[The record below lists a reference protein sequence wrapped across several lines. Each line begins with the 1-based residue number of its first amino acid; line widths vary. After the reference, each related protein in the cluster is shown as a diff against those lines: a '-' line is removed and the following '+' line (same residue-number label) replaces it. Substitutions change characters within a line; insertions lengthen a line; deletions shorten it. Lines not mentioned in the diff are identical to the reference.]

1 MPSDASA
8 AFADAAFAVRRAIVG
23 GRIVLLALVLVGI
36 APTALATF
44 DEPRMAAAALGVVAA
59 LIGIPLLLSTRSA
72 LGHLRV
78 LEQERAALGGA
89 HDRVRLAVLRDA
101 LTGLGN
107 HRAFQEELDEE
118 IAAARGGGHPAFALL
133 MIDIDDLKSIND
145 QHGHAVGDEVLRTVA
160 AVLRG
165 NLRRGDWAF
174 RVGGDE
180 FAVVLAGS
188 DVDGAHGMAR
198 RILAAALNGGLRS
211 TGTPAPSLTI
221 GVSAYPS
228 PSTDRQQLVHHAEAA
243 LSWGKRHGR
252 TDVQVFDPSRHGVP
266 DDQRP
271 LAEVAAAVSRVASGN
286 LLRAVYQPIYH
297 LPSGRP
303 IGFEG
308 LVRPAD
314 SAGFQNVLSMFIAAE
329 ATQRTVEL
337 DLAALRTVL
346 AGGAHLPADAYL
358 SVNLSPRTLEADA
371 FRPQDLISMAARHG
385 IAPSR
390 LVVELTEREAVED
403 LDRLRQALSM
413 LRAQG
418 VRTAADDVGAGNAGL
433 RLLSEVDFDII
444 KIDLSLVRPGAR
456 RDPSEAVLRALGD
469 LARRQGRSIV
479 AEGIETTDHLE
490 MVLAMGIEAGQG
502 FLLNHPGTEIDRGDI
517 DMSGLAVPLESQPA
531 A

>member
-1 MPSDASA
+1 MPSETTQ
-8 AFADAAFAVRRAIVG
+8 AFADAVRSVRHALVG
-23 GRIVLLALVLVGI
+23 GRLVLVGLVLVAL
-36 APTALATF
+36 APTALATLG
-44 DEPRMAAAALGVVAA
+44 EPRMAAIALGLTAVIIGLPV
-59 LIGIPLLLSTRSA
+59 LISTRGA
-72 LGHLRV
+72 LGHLRI
-78 LEQERAALGGA
+78 LEHERAELGGA

-118 IAAARGGGHPAFALL
+118 ISAARGRSQFALL
-133 MIDIDDLKSIND
+133 MIDIDDLKKIND

-180 FAVVLAGS
+180 FAVVLPGS
-188 DVDGAHGMAR
+188 DVATAHGAAR
-198 RILAAALNGGLRS
+198 RILAAALNGGLRAAEV
-211 TGTPAPSLTI
+211 PAPSLTI
-221 GVSAYPS
+221 GISAYPA
-228 PSTDRQQLVHHAEAA
+228 PSADRQQLIHHAEAA

-252 TDVQVFDPSRHGVP
+252 TDVQVFDPSRHGVA

-271 LAEVAAAVSRVASGN
+271 LAEVSAAVARVASNG

-303 IGFEG
+303 IGYEG
-308 LVRPAD
+308 LVRPND
-314 SAGFQNVLSMFIAAE
+314 GSGFSNVLAMFVAAE

-337 DLAALRTVL
+337 DLAALRVVL
-346 AGGAHLPADAYL
+346 AGSAHLPSDAYL

-371 FRPQDLISMAARHG
+371 FRPQDLITMAGRAG
-385 IAPSR
+385 IEPAR

-403 LDRLRQALSM
+403 LDRLRQALAT
-413 LRAQG
+413 LRSQG

-444 KIDLSLVRPGAR
+444 KIDLSLVRAGAR

-502 FLLNHPGTEIDRGDI
+502 FLLNHPGTEIDREDI
-517 DMSGLAVPLESQPA
+517 DLSGLATPLRSQPA